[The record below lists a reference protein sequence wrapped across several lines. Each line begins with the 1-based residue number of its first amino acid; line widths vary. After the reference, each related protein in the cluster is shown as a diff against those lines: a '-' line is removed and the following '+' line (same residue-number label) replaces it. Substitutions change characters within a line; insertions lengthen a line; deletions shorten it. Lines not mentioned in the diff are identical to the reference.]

1 MRKKNMRNCNR
12 QDHDQD
18 HNQDL
23 DQGYF
28 MVSSQ
33 ITNRGKT
40 KGVNNKTFNIWISTC
55 GATRYLNALLTSLE
69 K

>member
-1 MRKKNMRNCNR
+1 MRNCNR

-18 HNQDL
+18 HDQDL

-40 KGVNNKTFNIWISTC
+40 KGVNNKTYHFQHTNVNVWS
-55 GATRYLNALLTSLE
+55 Y
-69 K
+69 

>member
-1 MRKKNMRNCNR
+1 MRNCNR

-18 HNQDL
+18 HDQDL
-23 DQGYF
+23 DQDYF

-40 KGVNNKTFNIWISTC
+40 KGVNNKTFNIRISTC